1 MHVVGPQRKKKLD
14 MKDILEKKEALT
26 AFIVHDILSKVYN
39 DNNVIEEKMFVVDA
53 PNGCVDC

>member
-1 MHVVGPQRKKKLD
+1 